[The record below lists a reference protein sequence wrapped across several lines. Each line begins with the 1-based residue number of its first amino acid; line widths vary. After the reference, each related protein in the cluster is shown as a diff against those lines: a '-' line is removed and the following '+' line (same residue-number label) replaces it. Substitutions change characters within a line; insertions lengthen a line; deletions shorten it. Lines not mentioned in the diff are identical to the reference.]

1 MLFDTHC
8 HLFDEKLLGDLKE
21 VVERAK
27 EAGVAEIVVPAVD
40 VETSRQ
46 AIAIAE
52 QFDGVYAAVGVHP
65 EAANDASE
73 EDFAEVAKL
82 ALHPKVVAIGEIG
95 LDYYWDAAPRPKQ
108 QDVLVQQIR
117 LAKQLGLPVAIH
129 NRDATQDTVR
139 ILEQECKGD
148 VHGVM
153 HCFTGSFETAK
164 QCMELGFFISF
175 GGPVTF
181 KNARN
186 VREVAAKIPDEWLVV
201 ETDSPY
207 LTPHPHRG
215 KRNEPS
221 YVALVAQML
230 AEVRGQDIRQ
240 LESYTTDNAHRLFP
254 KIG

>member
-8 HLFDEKLLGDLKE
+8 HLFDEKLRGDLKE

-117 LAKQLGLPVAIH
+117 LAKQLGLPVVIH

-240 LESYTTDNAHRLFP
+240 LERYTTDNAHRLFP